1 MGLVQGKRAL
11 VMGIASA
18 RSLAHAIAQKLAD
31 EGAELLVTYQ
41 GENLEER
48 VRELA
53 EPLGA
58 KLVLPC
64 DVRDDAEIEQLFAVI
79 QKEVGGLDLVVHA
92 IAFAGRE
99 ALAGAYFDVQR
110 AAFLQALDISV
121 YSFTALARAA
131 APLMPSGGALLT
143 LTYYGAEKVV
153 RNYNVMGVAKAALEC
168 SVRYLAEDLGP
179 RGVRVNAISAG
190 AVKTLSAKGVRD
202 FNNILA
208 VGREKAPLRRNIDA
222 EDVGATALFLL
233 SDLAAGITGE
243 IVHVDAGINIIGS

>member
-11 VMGIASA
+11 VMGIASE
-18 RSLAHAIAQKLAD
+18 RSLAHAIARKLAD
-31 EGAELLVTYQ
+31 EGAELVLTYQ
-41 GENLEER
+41 GESLEER
-48 VRELA
+48 VRDLA
-53 EPLGA
+53 APLGA

-64 DVRDDAEIEQLFAVI
+64 DVRDDAQIEKLFATI
-79 QKEVGGLDLVVHA
+79 EKEVGGLDLLVHA

-99 ALAGAYFDVQR
+99 ALAGAYYDVGR
-110 AAFLQALDISV
+110 AGFLQAMDISV

-131 APLMPSGGALLT
+131 SPLLSSGGALLT

-153 RNYNVMGVAKAALEC
+153 RNYNVMGVAKAALEA

-179 RGVRVNAISAG
+179 KGVRVNAISAG

-202 FNNILA
+202 FNSMLA
-208 VGREKAPLRRNIDA
+208 TGREKAPLRRNIAA
-222 EDVGATALFLL
+222 EEVGTTALFLL